1 VIDRRV
7 LHYGALVV
15 AVLVLVAISVAVL

>member
-15 AVLVLVAISVAVL
+15 AVFVLVAISVAVL